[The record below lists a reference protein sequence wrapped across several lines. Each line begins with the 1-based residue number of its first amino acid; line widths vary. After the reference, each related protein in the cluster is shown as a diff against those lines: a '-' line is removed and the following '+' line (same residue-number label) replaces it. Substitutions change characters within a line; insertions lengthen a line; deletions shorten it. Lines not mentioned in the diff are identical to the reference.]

1 MIKGKKGLIIG
12 IANDHSIAWGIAKQL
27 HANGAELAIT
37 YQNSTLLKRV
47 KPLADKVNSN
57 ILIECDVNN
66 EKHLQNTLNQIKKE
80 FGKIDFIIHAV
91 AYSDKNELN
100 GRYLDTSKD
109 NFINSLS
116 ISCYSFTRI
125 AKLFQ
130 PIVNEGG
137 SLITLSFHGA
147 NKVMPN
153 YNVMGVAKA
162 ALEASVRYLAVDLG
176 EKNIRVNAISAGPIK
191 TLAASGIGDFRFI
204 LKWNELNAPLKRN
217 VNQLDVGNSA
227 LYLLS
232 ELGSA
237 VTGEIQ
243 HVDCGYHTVGMVAV
257 DETEGVSEL
266 LGEFKNS
273 KK

>member
-27 HANGAELAIT
+27 HTNGAELAIT

-66 EKHLQNTLNQIKKE
+66 EDHLQNTVTQIKNE
-80 FGKIDFIIHAV
+80 FSTIDFIIHAV

-116 ISCYSFTRI
+116 ISCFSFTRI

-130 PIVNEGG
+130 PIINDGG
-137 SLITLSFHGA
+137 SLITLSFYGA

-162 ALEASVRYLAVDLG
+162 ALEASVKYLSVDLG
-176 EKNIRVNAISAGPIK
+176 DQNIRVNAISAGPMR
-191 TLAASGIGDFRFI
+191 TLAGAVIA
-204 LKWNELNAPLKRN
+204 NAREVFNYTSENSSLKRN
-217 VNQLDVGNSA
+217 VNLEELGNSA
-227 LYLLS
+227 LYLVSDLS
-232 ELGSA
+232 SA
-237 VTGEIQ
+237 ITGEV
-243 HVDCGYHTVGMVAV
+243 HYVDCGFNIIGMP
-257 DETEGVSEL
+257 
-266 LGEFKNS
+266 KN
-273 KK
+273 